1 MSVIARAVF
10 TGRTRARIVGDAD
23 PYGFPAR
30 WMSAWRRGEGTPP
43 YRERHGNRVGADAR
57 IVPAARRTSCR
68 AACPHAAVAVCVRV
82 KQKISRQCAFNT
94 AGRFCLKL

>member
-10 TGRTRARIVGDAD
+10 TGRTRARVVGGAD
-23 PYGFPAR
+23 PQGGCLPGGGVRAPR
-30 WMSAWRRGEGTPP
+30 PT
-43 YRERHGNRVGADAR
+43 GNGMVTVGADAR
-57 IVPAARRTSCR
+57 IVFAAAKRTGCR

>member
-1 MSVIARAVF
+1 MSVIARAVLLA
-10 TGRTRARIVGDAD
+10 GSGHV
-23 PYGFPAR
+23 
-30 WMSAWRRGEGTPP
+30 SSGTPTP
-43 YRERHGNRVGADAR
+43 TGCPWGWRLPDGGVRAPRPTENGMVTVGADAR
-57 IVPAARRTSCR
+57 IVPAAARRTGCR

>member
-10 TGRTRARIVGDAD
+10 TGRTRARVVGDAD
-23 PYGFPAR
+23 PYGCPAR
-30 WMSAWRRGEGTPP
+30 WMSAWRRGEAPRPT
-43 YRERHGNRVGADAR
+43 GNGMVTVGADAR
-57 IVPAARRTSCR
+57 IVPAARRTGCR